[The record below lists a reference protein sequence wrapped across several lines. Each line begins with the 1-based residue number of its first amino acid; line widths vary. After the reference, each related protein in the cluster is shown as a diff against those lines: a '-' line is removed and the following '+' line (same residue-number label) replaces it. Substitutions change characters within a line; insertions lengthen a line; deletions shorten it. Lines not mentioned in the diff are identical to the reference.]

1 MIQLYSLCI
10 LLGIAYA
17 QGPGKGVSKD
27 TRACS
32 EGVIDSTY
40 AFMTKYF
47 PVTEAQDDCR
57 NRECTCGSQAR
68 VQLSSYSMK
77 NNKTAVERRR
87 QPRISGFGLHCVYA
101 AGTNGARAATSG
113 SLSQEQIEQI
123 FSNKFS
129 DMSKYDVFMEY
140 NTGLYT
146 SDISSFTDLL
156 EENGEDYLSFTWTS
170 SRTEYISVLVHP
182 PNSQIIHEV
191 VAPQSSAPS
200 YLLETA
206 LKHNGSRFSFS
217 YLDGN
222 IGAPAVGVDTMSALW
237 VSRASTDISR
247 DQTYFE
253 TVFGLSSANFE
264 THTGTDPDGNTYS
277 ILEVQMSNQATTKY
291 RLVQTANV
299 DDTTYTVSWWEGYQN
314 QVNAKYMLSPT
325 CGWPLLGDN
334 HNAFDWQYGF
344 DQANMVTGMQQLNMP
359 YFCKETPMGTV
370 HCYFT
375 TPYGYQIQLD
385 GSYSNAP
392 SFYSYAMELCATYE
406 EYCD

>member
-1 MIQLYSLCI
+1 MINLYSLCI
-10 LLGIAYA
+10 LVGIAFA

-32 EGVIDSTY
+32 EGVIDTTY
-40 AFMTKYF
+40 AFMMKYF

-68 VQLSSYSMK
+68 VQLSSYSR
-77 NNKTAVERRR
+77 NNNQTAVERRR

-101 AGTNGARAATSG
+101 AGKNNAREATSG
-113 SLSQEQIEQI
+113 PLTQEQIEKI
-123 FSNKFS
+123 FSDKFS

-156 EENGEDYLSFTWTS
+156 EENNEDYLSITWTS
-170 SRTEYISVLVHP
+170 GSTEYISVLVHP

-191 VAPQSSAPS
+191 VSPSSTAPG
-200 YLLETA
+200 YLLEKSV
-206 LKHNGSRFSFS
+206 KHNGSRFSFN

-222 IGAPAVGVDTMSALW
+222 VGAPEVEAGTMSALW

-247 DQTYFE
+247 DQKYFE
-253 TVFGLSSANFE
+253 TVFGLGSSNFE
-264 THTGTDPDGNTYS
+264 TYKGEDPNGNGYT

-291 RLVQTANV
+291 RLIQPDNV
-299 DDTTYTVSWWEGYQN
+299 DDGQYSVTWWETYQN
-314 QVNAKYMLSPT
+314 QVNAKYMLSVT

-334 HNAFDWQYGF
+334 HNAFDWRSGF
-344 DQANMVTGMQQLNMP
+344 DQKNMVAGMEKMSMP
-359 YFCKETPMGTV
+359 YFCRNTPMGQV

-385 GSYSNAP
+385 GTYSNP
-392 SFYSYAMELCATYE
+392 PTLYSYAMGLCATYE
-406 EYCD
+406 EYCN